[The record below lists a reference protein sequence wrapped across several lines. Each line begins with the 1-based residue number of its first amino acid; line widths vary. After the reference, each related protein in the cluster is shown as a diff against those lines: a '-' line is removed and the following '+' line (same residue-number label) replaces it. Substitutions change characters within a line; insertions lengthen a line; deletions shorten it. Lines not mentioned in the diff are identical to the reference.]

1 MDDLASGLRRAA
13 ARLARAR
20 AAAPAQAER
29 LQRQFVAICD
39 AAKAPD
45 ADPAACRRRLDG
57 FLATL
62 DSVIAGKSG
71 YKS

>member
-1 MDDLASGLRRAA
+1 MDDLAVALRRAA

-20 AAAPAQAER
+20 AAAPAEAER
-29 LQRQFVAICD
+29 LQRQYIAICD
-39 AAKAPD
+39 AAKAPG
-45 ADPAACRRRLDG
+45 ADPATCRRRLDE
-57 FLATL
+57 FAATL